1 MSETLEKMIEAA
13 KAGGT
18 VLRYYFG
25 QSLERLEKSSSADFR
40 TKADVESEKAIL
52 EVINKYFP
60 DYNILSEES
69 GSIDK
74 NSEYKFIIDPL
85 DGTNN
90 FVLGIPNFTVAIGLL
105 KGDRVICGVVYVPMI
120 DSLYYAEEDGGAYH
134 NGITIKVSDEVDT
147 QRSTFSHMCGY
158 LTKFSDINKNFEA
171 IRNLPVKRLL
181 DSWSVAY
188 DFCMLASGK
197 IEGILNYGSELY
209 DFAAGRVIA
218 REAGAVIVSID
229 GSNDLSD
236 TSAFSVIAN
245 NSTIKDK
252 MVDALKHI

>member
-13 KAGGT
+13 KAGGV
-18 VLRYYFG
+18 VLRQYFG
-25 QSLERLEKSSSADFR
+25 QSLDRLEKSSSADFR
-40 TKADVESEKAIL
+40 TKADTESEKAIL
-52 EVINKYFP
+52 EVLLKAFP

-69 GSIDK
+69 GSVEK

-105 KGDRVICGVVYVPMI
+105 KGDRVVCGVIYAPMI
-120 DSLYYAEEDGGAYH
+120 DSLYYAEEGGGAYH
-134 NGITIKVSDEVDT
+134 NNIKIKVSDETDT

-158 LTKFSDINKNFEA
+158 LTKFSEIDKNFES

-218 REAGAVIVSID
+218 REAGAIIVNID
-229 GSNDLSD
+229 GSTDLSD
-236 TSAFSVIAN
+236 INAFSIIAN
-245 NSTIKDK
+245 NSNIKDK
-252 MVDALKHI
+252 MVNALKKI